1 MQAIVFELNS
11 EYIELCNLLKAVGI
25 ADSGGQGKMMVAD
38 GLVKVDGK
46 IDLRKTAKIRANQLV
61 EIGTQAI
68 QVSQGAIIPTK
79 NTSAK
84 PAKLKANSPF
94 HLKTQKQKPSR
105 KR

>member
-1 MQAIVFELNS
+1 MQPIVFELNS

-68 QVSQGAIIPTK
+68 QVTQGAITPAK
-79 NTSAK
+79 NTTPK

-94 HLKTQKQKPSR
+94 HLKTSKQKSSR